1 MNKAA
6 ATDETTR
13 VNPATSMQGRLLA
26 IAMLCF
32 VVALAIAIA
41 LYERTSS
48 AVLAVSVGLLVAIP
62 AFGWAVRRA
71 LEPTRA
77 RIRALVDSA
86 DSLRDAD
93 FSFTIAD
100 HRDDEVGRL
109 VRAYNRMVGT
119 LRDERQN
126 LHQRELMLDTVLQA
140 SPLALVLTNDNGH
153 IIYANATARAL
164 FTAGRRMAG
173 MHFLDDVVS
182 DHSDSLKTALV
193 QGVDAMVTI
202 EADNDDERYHLSC
215 NEFTL
220 NARGHRLYL
229 LKRLTQELNRQ
240 EVATWKKVIRLI
252 GHELNN
258 SLAPISSL
266 AHSAQLLMARDDTER
281 VVELLG
287 TIETRSAH
295 LKRFIEGYSRFA
307 KLPDPQRREIEWDP
321 FFTRL
326 SALHPFDYRPDAPGS
341 SGFADP
347 DQLEQVI
354 INLSKNAVE
363 SGSDPERITIR
374 VVGSNTGSLIT
385 VADRGPGMNDEALTN
400 ALLPFYSTKRT
411 GSGLGLSLCREIVDA
426 HGGRIT
432 LRNRREG
439 GLAVSLWLPAAGAA
453 AQPVSAGSAV
463 A

>member
-1 MNKAA
+1 MS
-6 ATDETTR
+6 
-13 VNPATSMQGRLLA
+13 PATSMQGRLLA

-32 VVALAIAIA
+32 VVALTIAIV
-41 LYERTSS
+41 LYARTNSV
-48 AVLAVSVGLLVAIP
+48 VLAVSSGLLVAIP
-62 AFGWAVRRA
+62 VFGWAVRRA

-164 FTAGRRMAG
+164 FTTGRRMAG

-182 DHSDSLKTALV
+182 GHSDSLKTALV

-202 EADNDDERYHLSC
+202 ETDNEDERYHLSC

-229 LKRLTQELNRQ
+229 LKHLTQELNRQ

-266 AHSAQLLMARDDTER
+266 AHSAQLLMARDDTAR

-287 TIETRSAH
+287 TIESRSAH

-307 KLPDPQRREIEWDP
+307 KLPDPQRRDIAWDP

-326 SALHPFDYRPDAPGS
+326 SALHPFDYQPDMPGA
-341 SGFADP
+341 SGYADP

-363 SGSDPERITIR
+363 SGSDPENITIS
-374 VVGSNTGSLIT
+374 VAGSHGGSLIT

-439 GLAVSLWLPAAGAA
+439 GLAVSLWLPAEGVA
-453 AQPVSAGSAV
+453 AQPVPAGSAV